1 MAKATILVVD
11 DDRVIRHTLKYQLD
25 RNGYEVISA
34 GSGDECIYHL
44 GQRNID
50 MILLDIKLPG
60 MSGLDALKQIRRINS
75 DLPVIMITAYG
86 SIESA
91 VAAMKTGAYE
101 YITKPINFEVTMMK
115 IEKALET
122 ASYKK
127 EIERLRTEQAGK
139 HSFDQIIG
147 KSQAI
152 HDAVS
157 MADRIARSD
166 ASTIL
171 IQGETGVGKD
181 LLSKAIHYESDRKDK
196 PFMEIT
202 CTTLPETLLESE
214 LFGHE
219 RGAFTDARTR
229 KEGLLELADGG
240 TVFLNEIGHLE
251 AALQVKLLSVLE
263 HKAFR
268 RLGGKDEIN
277 VDVRIIA
284 ATNRDL
290 KTKVDDGTFRE
301 DLYYRLHVL
310 PILVP
315 PLRERREDIM
325 LLAYFFLEE
334 FNRGFGEG
342 ISGFSEAAESHLVS
356 YDWPG
361 NVRELRNAVERA
373 VILGN
378 KEFIT
383 PELLPA
389 EICGQK
395 SAEIIHKLPE
405 EGIVLEKVEKE
416 FLKQALDMTHW
427 NQSKAAELLGLGRGA
442 LQYRMKKYG
451 FLESTTHD

>member
-1 MAKATILVVD
+1 MAKASILVVD
-11 DDRVIRHTLKYQLD
+11 DDRIIRHTLKYQLD
-25 RNGYEVISA
+25 RNGYEVVSA
-34 GSGDECIYHL
+34 GSSDECMYQM

-50 MILLDIKLPG
+50 LILLDIKLPG
-60 MSGLDALKQIRRINS
+60 MSGLDTLKQIRRIDS
-75 DLPVIMITAYG
+75 DLPVIMVTADG

-91 VAAMKTGAYE
+91 VAAMKAGAYE
-101 YITKPINFEVTMMK
+101 YITKPINFDVAMMK
-115 IEKALET
+115 MEKALET
-122 ASYKK
+122 VSYKK
-127 EIERLRTEQAGK
+127 EITRLRKEQAGK

-147 KSQAI
+147 ESRAI
-152 HDAVS
+152 RDAVS
-157 MADRIARSD
+157 MAGRIARSD

-181 LLSKAIHYESDRKDK
+181 LLSRAIHYESSRRDK
-196 PFMEIT
+196 PFIEIT
-202 CTTLPETLLESE
+202 CTALPDTLLESE

-219 RGAFTDARTR
+219 KGAFTDARMR
-229 KEGLLELADGG
+229 KEGLLELANGG
-240 TVFLNEIGHLE
+240 TVFLNEIGHLLT
-251 AALQVKLLSVLE
+251 APQVKLLSVME

-268 RLGGKDEIN
+268 RLGGKEEIN

-290 KTKVDDGTFRE
+290 KTKIEDGTFRE
-301 DLYYRLHVL
+301 DLYYRLRVL
-310 PILVP
+310 PIIIP

-325 LLAYFFLEE
+325 LLAYFFLEGFSRE
-334 FNRGFGEG
+334 FGEG
-342 ISGFSEAAESHLVS
+342 TSGFSEAAENYLVS

-378 KEFIT
+378 EELIT

-395 SAEIIHKLPE
+395 SAEIVHKLPE
-405 EGIVLEKVEKE
+405 EGIVLEDVEKQ
-416 FLKQALDMTHW
+416 FLKQALDMTGW
-427 NQSKAAELLGLGRGA
+427 NQSKTAKLLGLGRGA

-451 FLESTTHD
+451 FLQ